1 MLGAPAPSGAPPP
14 GPGPRPGLA
23 LPLPPHGAV
32 TAGQRVRPRG
42 SADAG
47 PRQQPHPSAPAS
59 CPPPPPP
66 QGDRSEAAPPPPAR
80 LGRRRRRRGGGSRR
94 GWVTPARGSRRCWD
108 TADAG
113 AEAGRGGAAPAGP
126 LPAWSAARPAAVRA
140 GRPLRTGE
148 PAIALRPV
156 EAGSAWTSFLLC
168 RRKLGVPSCFR

>member
-1 MLGAPAPSGAPPP
+1 M
-14 GPGPRPGLA
+14 
-23 LPLPPHGAV
+23 

-66 QGDRSEAAPPPPAR
+66 QGDRSEAASPPPPPAR

-94 GWVTPARGSRRCWD
+94 GWVTPARGSRRCRD